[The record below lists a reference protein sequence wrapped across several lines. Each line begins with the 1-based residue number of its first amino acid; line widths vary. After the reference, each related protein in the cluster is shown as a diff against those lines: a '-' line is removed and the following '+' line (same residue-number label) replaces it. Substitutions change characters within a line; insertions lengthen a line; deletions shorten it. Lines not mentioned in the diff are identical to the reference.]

1 MPYNYNFLLIVWIS
15 FGMNYFLR
23 DNPQEKKKNDSEI
36 RKNARL
42 IGYCVDDFIAHLIQ
56 ES

>member
-23 DNPQEKKKNDSEI
+23 DNPQEKKKM
-36 RKNARL
+36 
-42 IGYCVDDFIAHLIQ
+42 IQ
-56 ES
+56 R